1 MKKLYP
7 NKDAGTLKSDSPIHR
22 FTDSPG
28 SIFFNKVTIL
38 GVGLIGASFALALKK
53 RGLCRHIAGYGRK
66 ENNLK
71 KALGMNIIDSFDID
85 ASKACADS
93 DLILF
98 AIPVG
103 CFTETAKKINGSL
116 KKGAIVTDVGS
127 VKGKLVRDME
137 ALMPEDVSFVGGHP
151 IAGSDRMGID
161 TAAADLFIGARCILT
176 PTEKTDKTA
185 LKKIAGLWESF
196 GSKVSTLDAEEH
208 DRIYAA
214 VSHLPHLIAY
224 AIVNTVD
231 EINNSYLGYAG
242 NGFKD
247 TTRIAASSPELWR
260 DISLMNRDNI
270 LEFIALFKKNLDSLS
285 GYLKTANSEALEK
298 EFKKAKA
305 LREDVR

>member
-1 MKKLYP
+1 MGKLY
-7 NKDAGTLKSDSPIHR
+7 
-22 FTDSPG
+22 
-28 SIFFNKVTIL
+28 FNKVTIL
-38 GVGLIGASFALALKK
+38 GVGLIGASFALAMKK
-53 RGLCRHIAGYGRK
+53 RGLCNHIAGYGRR

-71 KALGMNIIDSFDID
+71 KAMEMKIIDSFEID

-93 DLILF
+93 DLVLF

-103 CFTETAKKINGSL
+103 CFTETAKRINGSF

-137 ALMPEDVSFVGGHP
+137 ALMPEGVSFVGGHP
-151 IAGSDRMGID
+151 IAGSDKTGID
-161 TAAADLFIGARCILT
+161 TAAADLFTGARCILT
-176 PTEKTDKTA
+176 PTEKTDKAA

-196 GSKVSTLDAEEH
+196 GAKVSTLDADEH

-214 VSHLPHLIAY
+214 VSHLPHIIAY
-224 AIVNTVD
+224 AIVNTVAD
-231 EINNSYLGYAG
+231 INSSYLGYAG

-260 DISLMNRDNI
+260 DISLMNRENI
-270 LEFIALFKKNLDSLS
+270 LEFIEVFKKNLDSLGS
-285 GYLKTANSEALEK
+285 HLKKSDSEAIEK